1 MAPRRNEGSTVV
13 FGYVDP
19 GAGSLL
25 IQAAI
30 AALVAIPFLIRR
42 QISRAVGVLRRGRAA
57 HDS

>member
-1 MAPRRNEGSTVV
+1 VV

-30 AALVAIPFLIRR
+30 AAVVAIPFLIRR
-42 QISRAVGVLRRGRAA
+42 QISRAAGVLRRGRATD
-57 HDS
+57 DS